1 MMATTYTHV
10 AVVPRHKRKGTP
22 MRSPCRR
29 DMTDAPGVVFR
40 FPDKISTPMQKA
52 TVKPQAP
59 AASSIEA
66 TVTESSAMDLWPSA
80 AGLPPLSDGAKAT
93 GAALLAA
100 AASADPL
107 SSQVEVSVKQPVV
120 HKQSATNVLH
130 YPELLSDLRDH
141 LALIQQAMYPQV
153 SGAESDAPESTPR
166 PTERRVRARRTNK
179 AAEGGKRTG
188 LRGSSPASSSP
199 AASSSSGSG
208 AVRASGRSRSELSE
222 HEAAAAV
229 AELAS
234 MAAMHRRHSTG
245 TILAHVD
252 EDDEDVDIE
261 GSDEHQPAV
270 VLPAAKPA
278 KQVKR
283 KRESDERAASPAK
296 RAHSGTSTGSGR
308 RCCVSCGVKETPCWR
323 PGWIDGMNL
332 CNSCGLRYKKGK
344 VYCASCCY
352 VPMKTEIATGG
363 AVVCKRC
370 SASVQSAAHFRHV

>member
-1 MMATTYTHV
+1 MATTYTHLAV
-10 AVVPRHKRKGTP
+10 APRHKRKGIP

-29 DMTDAPGVVFR
+29 DMLEAPGVVFR
-40 FPDKISTPMQKA
+40 FPDKISVPLQDPS
-52 TVKPQAP
+52 VLPHQASGSP
-59 AASSIEA
+59 IEA
-66 TVTESSAMDLWPSA
+66 VAESSAMDLWPSA

-100 AASADPL
+100 AAAADPL
-107 SSQVEVSVKQPVV
+107 SSHVEASVKQPAL
-120 HKQSATNVLH
+120 HKPSATNVLH

-141 LALIQQAMYPQV
+141 LALIQQAMCQ
-153 SGAESDAPESTPR
+153 SGSESDAHETTPR
-166 PTERRVRARRTNK
+166 PPAERRIRAPRRT
-179 AAEGGKRTG
+179 ARPEQAKRTG
-188 LRGSSPASSSP
+188 LRAP
-199 AASSSSGSG
+199 SGSPMADS
-208 AVRASGRSRSELSE
+208 AVRTSGRSRSELSE

-229 AELAS
+229 AGLAS
-234 MAAMHRRHSTG
+234 MAAVHRRHSVG
-245 TILAHVD
+245 AILAH
-252 EDDEDVDIE
+252 DDEVVDIE
-261 GSDEHQPAV
+261 GSAEPEQPA
-270 VLPAAKPA
+270 KPPKTA
-278 KQVKR
+278 KR
-283 KRESDERAASPAK
+283 KREERATSPAK
-296 RAHSGTSTGSGR
+296 RANSSGGR